1 MEIVKTLMMSLA
13 IAAGSVPGVQAQT
26 RSSPQVEQRTERVQL
41 PRAGRVSMIGV
52 RLSDVTADQVKIY
65 KLSKAEGAVIES
77 VNPKSPAATAGLRE
91 KDVIVEF
98 DGEHVRSASHLTR
111 LVTETPA
118 GREVALVVMRDGH
131 RTNLHLTTEAGAPN
145 TWFDPTF
152 GGAIDRDQV
161 REYAQEAERAAR
173 EMRRNL
179 PDMIDGMRPGM
190 STRGRLGVSVQEVT
204 PELAE
209 YFGVKSGVLVASV
222 TADSPAA
229 KAGLKAGDVITV
241 VNGKSVGSTRELV
254 QALPAG
260 DGAHDV
266 DLTFVRD
273 KQPRSVKATLGPATH
288 ERTPARRD
296 QPL

>member
-1 MEIVKTLMMSLA
+1 MEIVKTLLMGLTV
-13 IAAGSVPGVQAQT
+13 AAVSVPAVQAQT
-26 RSSPQVEQRTERVQL
+26 RPNPQVEQRTERVQL
-41 PRAGRVSMIGV
+41 PWAGRVSMIGV
-52 RLSDVTADQVKIY
+52 RLSDVTADQVKTY
-65 KLSKAEGAVIES
+65 KLSKAEGAVVES

-98 DGEHVRSASHLTR
+98 DGEHVRSARHLTR

-131 RTNLHLTTEAGAPN
+131 RTNLHLTTEAGAN

-152 GGAIDRDQV
+152 GGAIDREQL
-161 REYAQEAERAAR
+161 REYAQEAAR

-179 PDMIDGMRPGM
+179 PEMIDGMRPGM
-190 STRGRLGVSVQEVT
+190 ATRGRLGVSIQEIT

-222 TADSPAA
+222 MADSPAA

-241 VNGKSVGSTRELV
+241 VNGKSVGSPRELV

-260 DGAHDV
+260 EGSHDV
-266 DLTFVRD
+266 DVTFVRD
-273 KQPRSVKATLGPATH
+273 KRSHSVKATLDPER

>member
-1 MEIVKTLMMSLA
+1 MEIVKTLLMGLTV
-13 IAAGSVPGVQAQT
+13 AAVSVPAVQAQT
-26 RSSPQVEQRTERVQL
+26 RRDPQVEQRTERVQL
-41 PRAGRVSMIGV
+41 PRAGRISMIGV
-52 RLSDVTADQVKIY
+52 RLSDVTADQVKGY
-65 KLSKAEGAVIES
+65 KLSKAEGAVVES

-131 RTNLHLTTEAGAPN
+131 RTNLHLTTEAGAN

-152 GGAIDRDQV
+152 V
-161 REYAQEAERAAR
+161 AQEAERAAR

-190 STRGRLGVSVQEVT
+190 SARGRLGVSVQDVT

-222 TADSPAA
+222 AANSPAA
-229 KAGLKAGDVITV
+229 KAGLKAGDVITAA
-241 VNGKSVGSTRELV
+241 NGKSVGSPRELV
-254 QALPAG
+254 QALPVG
-260 DGAHDV
+260 EGSHEV
-266 DLTFVRD
+266 DLTVVRD
-273 KQPRSVKATLGPATH
+273 KQSRSVKATLDPVSRDRA
-288 ERTPARRD
+288 PARRD

>member
-1 MEIVKTLMMSLA
+1 MQIVKTLVMGLA
-13 IAAGSVPGVQAQT
+13 VAAVSVPAVQAQT
-26 RSSPQVEQRTERVQL
+26 RPNPQVEQRTERVQM

-52 RLSDVTADQVKIY
+52 RLSDVNGDQVKTY
-65 KLSKAEGAVIES
+65 KLSKAEGAVVES
-77 VNPKSPAATAGLRE
+77 VNPKSPAAAAGIRE
-91 KDVIVEF
+91 KDVILEF
-98 DGEHVRSASHLTR
+98 DGERVRSASHLTR

-118 GREVALVVMRDGH
+118 GRDVALVVMRDG
-131 RTNLHLTTEAGAPN
+131 RKTNLHLTTEAGGAN

-152 GGAIDRDQV
+152 GGAIDRAQV
-161 REYAQEAERAAR
+161 RAAQEAAQEAAR

-179 PDMIDGMRPGM
+179 PEMIDGMRERMPA
-190 STRGRLGVSVQEVT
+190 RGRLGVSVQEIT

-209 YFGVKSGVLVASV
+209 YFGVKTGVLVASV
-222 TADSPAA
+222 AAESPAA

-241 VNGKSVGSTRELV
+241 VNGKPVGSPRELV

-260 DGAHDV
+260 EGSREV

-273 KQPRSVKATLGPATH
+273 KQSRSVKATIEPASR